1 MKQVVNRKNSIKN
14 KEKSSRKSQKK
25 HPLFGTSK
33 LESDFAEQF
42 LDKLGIEYIW
52 QFPAEDIKRWFD
64 FYLPK
69 QNLIIEIDGG
79 YW

>member
-1 MKQVVNRKNSIKN
+1 MKQVSNRNNNKN
-14 KEKSSRKSQKK
+14 KEKSSHKKQGK

-33 LESDFAEQF
+33 LEKDFAEQF
-42 LDKLGIEYIW
+42 LDKLEVEYIW

-69 QNLIIEIDGG
+69 HNLIIEIDGG

>member
-1 MKQVVNRKNSIKN
+1 MKQVTNRKNKIKKQKN
-14 KEKSSRKSQKK
+14 SSHKK
-25 HPLFGTSK
+25 QREHPLFGTSK
-33 LESDFAEQF
+33 LEKDFAEQF

-52 QFPAEDIKRWFD
+52 QFYAESIKRWFD

-69 QNLIIEIDGG
+69 HNLLIEVDGG